1 MAVHAADEGAA
12 CQLTEDVP
20 PSARRKCAEN
30 RKRSHNNNG
39 TGCHKKGFAL
49 MAFAEKGRNH
59 PGLMQKRR
67 GMMPR
72 LIFFRELGT
81 EREGDRF

>member
-1 MAVHAADEGAA
+1 
-12 CQLTEDVP
+12 
-20 PSARRKCAEN
+20 
-30 RKRSHNNNG
+30 
-39 TGCHKKGFAL
+39 